1 MRLFLGKISMV
12 APVGKE
18 QNKLSSQGDESDISS
33 DQRSRGL
40 QAAWTVG
47 KCGGQ
52 EVRNVL
58 YREEGLISSY
68 NGVK

>member
-1 MRLFLGKISMV
+1 MF

-47 KCGGQ
+47 KWGARKSEMFFIG
-52 EVRNVL
+52 R
-58 YREEGLISSY
+58 
-68 NGVK
+68 KD